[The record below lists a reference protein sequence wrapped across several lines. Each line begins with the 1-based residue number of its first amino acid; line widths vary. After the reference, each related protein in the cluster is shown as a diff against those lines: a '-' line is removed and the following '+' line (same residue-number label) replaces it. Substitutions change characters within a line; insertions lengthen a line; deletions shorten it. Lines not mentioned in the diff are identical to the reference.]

1 MNSKPHQPD
10 KVWNLR
16 QHAQQS
22 PQRVVVSCD
31 DKSLTYGELESL
43 ANKMAR
49 YFRSRGLFRGDH
61 IALLI
66 GNCPEMLAV
75 VWGAWRAGLYITPM
89 STSLTLTELT
99 YMVSDCD
106 AKLVIVDV
114 ALGETS
120 LQLASQLNTEE
131 LQFASVGGAT
141 PNCTDLNAILSTISD
156 QPIQDESP
164 GALMMYTSG
173 TTGYPKGV
181 IRPLPDASQVAT
193 PAFAADLITLFGMG
207 GNEVRYLSTQP
218 LYHAAALRFALA
230 VTAGGGYVRIMPRF
244 HAKKA
249 LTLLESDQITHS
261 QWVPVMFQ
269 RLMGLPENLRK
280 AFHAPKHRC
289 AIHGAAPCSVSLKQD
304 MIEWWGP
311 IFLEYYSGSEGVGL
325 SMIDSHEAQKHP
337 GSVGR
342 VVKGKLH
349 VVENPDSTT
358 ELPPGQVGMLFFSG
372 IAPFQY
378 YKEPGKTAGRTHVN
392 GWQTLGDLGHVDIDG
407 YVYLSDRLDDM
418 IISGGVNV
426 YPQEIEKI
434 ISEVS
439 GVDDCA
445 VVGISNAEFGERPV
459 AFVVPESA
467 HSPASLI
474 DRVRKHCEKHL
485 ERIKRPDRFELIVK
499 LPRTPT
505 GKLLRKQLRNYI

>member
-1 MNSKPHQPD
+1 MID
-10 KVWNLR
+10 
-16 QHAQQS
+16 
-22 PQRVVVSCD
+22 
-31 DKSLTYGELESL
+31 
-43 ANKMAR
+43 
-49 YFRSRGLFRGDH
+49 
-61 IALLI
+61 
-66 GNCPEMLAV
+66 
-75 VWGAWRAGLYITPM
+75 WG
-89 STSLTLTELT
+89 
-99 YMVSDCD
+99 
-106 AKLVIVDV
+106 
-114 ALGETS
+114 
-120 LQLASQLNTEE
+120 
-131 LQFASVGGAT
+131 
-141 PNCTDLNAILSTISD
+141 
-156 QPIQDESP
+156 
-164 GALMMYTSG
+164 
-173 TTGYPKGV
+173 
-181 IRPLPDASQVAT
+181 
-193 PAFAADLITLFGMG
+193 
-207 GNEVRYLSTQP
+207 
-218 LYHAAALRFALA
+218 
-230 VTAGGGYVRIMPRF
+230 
-244 HAKKA
+244 
-249 LTLLESDQITHS
+249 
-261 QWVPVMFQ
+261 
-269 RLMGLPENLRK
+269 
-280 AFHAPKHRC
+280 
-289 AIHGAAPCSVSLKQD
+289 
-304 MIEWWGP
+304 GP

-325 SMIDSHEAQKHP
+325 SMIDSHEAQTHP

-349 VVENPDSTT
+349 VVENPDSMT

-474 DRVRKHCEKHL
+474 DRVRKHCEQHL
-485 ERIKRPDRFELIVK
+485 ERIKRPDQFELIVK